1 MERGRVK
8 LEDYSSLNGEDMLE
22 GTALVSRR
30 QALKLA
36 GVAILG
42 GALGLLGWQETAE
55 ARRRRLRLSASS

>member
-1 MERGRVK
+1 MERDRDK
-8 LEDYSSLNGEDMLE
+8 LEDYSSLNSEDMLE

-55 ARRRRLRLSASS
+55 ASRRRLRLSASS

>member
-1 MERGRVK
+1 MERGRDK

>member
-1 MERGRVK
+1 MERDRDK